1 MEMKEI
7 LNHLFAHNTL
17 SKTEAQSILSKVT
30 NGEFSDPEIASF
42 LTVFL
47 MRKITPD
54 ELSGFRTA
62 LLEKCVPVDLDGMN
76 TIDVCGTGG
85 DEKNTFNISTLTS
98 FVIAGAG
105 IKVVKH
111 GNYGVSSSCG
121 SSNVLESFGYK
132 FSNETD
138 KIKKELDKA
147 NICYLHAPFFHPAM
161 KHVGPV
167 RKSLKVK
174 TFFNLLGP
182 MVNPSRPKNQIVGVY
197 NQEVQDLYN
206 GVYKD
211 LGINYNILYSLDGY
225 DEISLTGDF
234 RVLSDKA
241 DKVYSP
247 ESIGLKKVKPEELFG
262 GDTVPEAAGIF
273 KSILEGNGTQ
283 AQVGAVLANAAF
295 AIQTVYPEKAIED
308 CLAIAKESLE
318 SKKALGAL
326 NKLIEMQ

>member
-1 MEMKEI
+1 MKEV
-7 LNHLFAHNTL
+7 LNYLFAHNTL
-17 SKTEAQSILSKVT
+17 SKEEAQGILSRIT
-30 NGEFSDPEIASF
+30 EGEFSDSEIASF

-47 MRKITPD
+47 MRKITAE
-54 ELSGFRTA
+54 ELSGFRSV

-98 FVIAGAG
+98 FVLAGAG

-121 SSNVLESFGYK
+121 SSNILESFGYK
-132 FSNETD
+132 FSNEPD
-138 KIKKELDKA
+138 KIKKELDEA

-206 GVYKD
+206 GVYQD
-211 LGINYNILYSLDGY
+211 LGINYKILYSLDGY
-225 DEISLTGDF
+225 DEISLTGYF
-234 RVLSDKA
+234 RVLSDKS

-247 ESIGLKKVKPEELFG
+247 ESIGLSKVKAEELFG
-262 GDTVPEAAGIF
+262 GDTVKEAAAIF
-273 KSILEGNGTQ
+273 NSILDGKGTQ
-283 AQVGAVLANAAF
+283 AQVSPVLANSAF
-295 AIQTVYPEKAIED
+295 AIQTVYPDKSIED
-308 CLAIAKESLE
+308 CLLIAKESLE
-318 SKKALGAL
+318 SKKALEAL
-326 NKLIEMQ
+326 NKLIEIQ